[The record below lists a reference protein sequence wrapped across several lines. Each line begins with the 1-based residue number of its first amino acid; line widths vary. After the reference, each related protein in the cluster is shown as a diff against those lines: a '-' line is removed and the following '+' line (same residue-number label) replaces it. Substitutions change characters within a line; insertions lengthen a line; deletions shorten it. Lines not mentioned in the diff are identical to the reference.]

1 MGKGAQQV
9 AKRDEQHSA
18 DDAWIEKMDLAGFR
32 DEIRALGKELEAGQG
47 PADAAHLRKL
57 MMWTD
62 TCGIV
67 ALATLWEKGFFD
79 ATIGRVVRSDE
90 EALKWYEHAAN
101 QGHPPSQK
109 RFKALFATLNFAPG
123 YEPAGGLA
131 VEDIPDEGPDP
142 YDVGAEGGSVNDY

>member
-9 AKRDEQHSA
+9 AKRDEQLSA

-62 TCGIV
+62 T
-67 ALATLWEKGFFD
+67 
-79 ATIGRVVRSDE
+79 
-90 EALKWYEHAAN
+90 
-101 QGHPPSQK
+101 
-109 RFKALFATLNFAPG
+109 
-123 YEPAGGLA
+123 
-131 VEDIPDEGPDP
+131 
-142 YDVGAEGGSVNDY
+142 